1 MGDDSK
7 NGGSK
12 HGGPPVQDPPPPPRP
27 GSKPGSNPPR
37 ESGADIFKALLRG
50 PETPP
55 PAAPPPINEAPAG
68 DGRDGRIG
76 RAEFDTMGRRQD
88 FFRSVDSAPKGVS
101 IARPRIVQD
110 AALVVFAL
118 ISAALLAIP
127 EVSRFAI
134 GLEIPRDFVGFSA
147 DRLNAVL
154 PVRTFLLGFFLTY
167 AAFAY
172 ATPGGKMKLALLFI
186 LKFAIACAI
195 VDMAS
200 WASWRFA
207 AATWPIHFQQF
218 LVGMAGLA
226 IFPHTLIRNARLP
239 VDSGTPNRRTGK
251 FYEYALVFAASLIAA
266 VIAIVVATVY
276 EGQSDYF
283 RSIALLGGMGPGVF
297 LAQQVMTGQ
306 LAVIGWLRNMVS
318 RLRAFAPPVAVL
330 IPAHNE
336 AHQIRETLM
345 AVDAAAKR
353 YDGPVRVI
361 VMENNSTDET
371 ARLAEATLSTA
382 RHITGYTVDISNVPG
397 KARALNRGLDLIEE
411 EFVVRIDA
419 DTTIGPDAI
428 HVAMRHFANA
438 KVGAVGGLPMPH
450 EDEGLLSKVRA
461 IEVLLR
467 HGFVQ
472 VSFGAFG
479 GIFGLP
485 GMFVIYRKAGLDEAG
500 GFVEG
505 MNGEDTDIT
514 LAMASLGYRNVSDPK
529 AKFYTETPDT
539 VAFLREQ
546 RTRWFRSLYHVTAH
560 NRSVLFKNGSI
571 IGCLVLP
578 FTLLN
583 GARRAMMAPL
593 LIYGIL
599 VFTLYGG
606 VYSHPGFATVVAVVL
621 GMPFI
626 LAITV
631 LLIWRRLDLLWVLP
645 LYMGFRF
652 LRSYYTLGSTLSLI
666 YPAKA
671 EDRAVVA
678 GKPRFDGGPEP
689 ARAAGP
695 TTDQKSGR

>member
-1 MGDDSK
+1 MLDDPENK
-7 NGGSK
+7 DQANA
-12 HGGPPVQDPPPPPRP
+12 PPAPPRP
-27 GSKPGSNPPR
+27 G
-37 ESGADIFKALLRG
+37 
-50 PETPP
+50 
-55 PAAPPPINEAPAG
+55 AAPKVRGRSAERVPSPASG
-68 DGRDGRIG
+68 KAEPGRMDQ
-76 RAEFDTMGRRQD
+76 ASFDSLGRRED
-88 FFRSVDSAPKGVS
+88 FFRSVDSTPKGVS
-101 IARPRIVQD
+101 VARPRVVQD
-110 AALVVFAL
+110 AAMVVFAL
-118 ISAALLAIP
+118 IAIALLAIP
-127 EVSRFAI
+127 ELARLAFDLAV
-134 GLEIPRDFVGFSA
+134 PRDFVGFSA
-147 DRLNAVL
+147 DRLNQVL
-154 PVRTFLLGFFLTY
+154 PVRTFLASFFLTY

-172 ATPGGKMKLALLFI
+172 ATPGGKLKLAALFVF
-186 LKFAIACAI
+186 KFAIACAV
-195 VDMAS
+195 VDVAS

-239 VDSGTPNRRTGK
+239 VDSGTPIRRVGR
-251 FYEYALVFAASLIAA
+251 FYEYALVFGTGFIAA
-266 VIAIVVATVY
+266 TVAIVVATVY
-276 EGQSDYF
+276 EDRADYL

-306 LAVIGWLRNMVS
+306 LAVLGWLRNIAS
-318 RLRAFAPPVAVL
+318 RRRAFSPPVAVL
-330 IPAHNE
+330 VPAHNE
-336 AHQIRETLM
+336 AHQIRDTLR
-345 AVDAAAKR
+345 AVDAAAAR

-361 VMENNSTDET
+361 VMENNSSDET
-371 ARLAEATLSTA
+371 AKLAEATLKA
-382 RHITGYTVDISNVPG
+382 CEHVADYVVDVSKIPG
-397 KARALNRGLDLIEE
+397 KARALNRGLDLIDED
-411 EFVVRIDA
+411 FVVRIDA
-419 DTTIGPDAI
+419 DTEIEADAI
-428 HVAMRHFANA
+428 KVAMRHFANA
-438 KVGAVGGLPMPH
+438 KVGAVGGLPLPH

-485 GMFVIYRKAGLDEAG
+485 GMFVIYRKSALDEAG

-514 LAMASLGYRNVSDPK
+514 LAMSSLGYRNVSDPK

-560 NRSVLFKNGSI
+560 NRAVLFRNGSI
-571 IGCLVLP
+571 IGCVSLP

-593 LIYGIL
+593 LIYGAL

-606 VYSHPGFATVVAVVL
+606 IYAHPSFATVVAVVL
-621 GMPFI
+621 GMPFV

-666 YPAKA
+666 YPAKKA
-671 EDRAVVA
+671 DRAVEA
-678 GKPRFDGGPEP
+678 GKPRFTRPAPPE
-689 ARAAGP
+689 
-695 TTDQKSGR
+695 S

>member
-1 MGDDSK
+1 MLDDSRTGK
-7 NGGSK
+7 
-12 HGGPPVQDPPPPPRP
+12 PPAQDAPPAPPRP
-27 GSKPGSNPPR
+27 KPGGHDAPR
-37 ESGADIFKALLRG
+37 DRLEDARVDRAKFDSL
-50 PETPP
+50 
-55 PAAPPPINEAPAG
+55 
-68 DGRDGRIG
+68 GRS
-76 RAEFDTMGRRQD
+76 QD
-88 FFRSVDSAPKGVS
+88 FFRSVDSTPRGVS
-101 IARPRIVQD
+101 VARSRIVQD

-118 ISAALLAIP
+118 VAAALLAIP
-127 EVSRFAI
+127 EAGRLVLDMA
-134 GLEIPRDFVGFSA
+134 IPRDFVGFSA
-147 DRLNAVL
+147 DRLNQVL
-154 PVRTFLLGFFLTY
+154 PVRTFLLSFFLTY
-167 AAFAY
+167 ALFAY
-172 ATPGGKMKLALLFI
+172 ATPGGKAKLALVFVA
-186 LKFAIACAI
+186 KFAAACAV
-195 VDMAS
+195 VDVMS
-200 WASWRFA
+200 WVSWRYA

-226 IFPHTLIRNARLP
+226 IFPHTVIRNARLP
-239 VDSGTPNRRTGK
+239 VDSGTPIRRVGR
-251 FYEYALVFAASLIAA
+251 FYEYALVFGTGFTAAIA
-266 VIAIVVATVY
+266 AIVVATVY
-276 EGQSDYF
+276 ETQADYL

-318 RLRAFAPPVAVL
+318 RRRAFAPPVAVL

-336 AHQIRETLM
+336 AHQIRDTLQ
-345 AVDAAAKR
+345 AVDRAAAR

-361 VMENNSTDET
+361 VMENNSTDDT
-371 ARLAEATLSTA
+371 ARLAMNTLRGCEHVADYVVDVST
-382 RHITGYTVDISNVPG
+382 IPG
-397 KARALNRGLDLIEE
+397 KARALNRGLDLIDE

-419 DTTIGPDAI
+419 DTGVGPDAI
-428 HVAMRHFANA
+428 RVAMRHFANQS
-438 KVGAVGGLPMPH
+438 VGAVGGLPLPL

-485 GMFVIYRKAGLDEAG
+485 GMFVIYRKAALDEAG

-514 LAMASLGYRNVSDPK
+514 LAMANLGYRNVSDPR
-529 AKFYTETPDT
+529 ARFYTETPDT

-560 NRSVLFKNGSI
+560 NRATLFRNGSI
-571 IGCLVLP
+571 IGCVSLP

-593 LIYGIL
+593 LIYGAL
-599 VFTLYGG
+599 VLILYGQI
-606 VYSHPGFATVVAVVL
+606 YAHPSFATVVAVVL
-621 GMPFI
+621 GMPFV
-626 LAITV
+626 LAVTV

-666 YPAKA
+666 YPAKK
-671 EDRAVVA
+671 EDRAFKA
-678 GKPRFDGGPEP
+678 GKPRFKPETES
-689 ARAAGP
+689 AG
-695 TTDQKSGR
+695 